1 MKMMIDGKRVDA
13 KDNASIPVLN
23 SATQE
28 LIDAV
33 PAAAKEDVLNA
44 IAAAQAGKKAWGGT
58 PQYRRS
64 EILVKCADA
73 IDRNLHTLACMLTT
87 EMGKIITEA
96 RAEIDCTAQIFRG
109 FAEMA
114 NHFYG
119 QTMSEFQRGSET
131 DIIFTKHEPLGV
143 VACITP
149 FNYPAELCYHK
160 AAAALAA
167 GNAVIIKP
175 ATDNPL
181 TVMRIAELCW
191 EAGVPGN
198 VLQVVTGEGQKIGRV
213 LAEAEGVDKI
223 SLTGSTEVGV
233 EVAAL
238 AARTLK
244 RLSLELGGND
254 PFIVFEDADMDLA
267 AAEAV
272 AGRLKNA
279 GQTCV
284 APKRFIVQNTVY
296 DEFVEKAIDSLK
308 KVKLGSPF
316 GEDTQMGSLI
326 SVKAAQKVLEQVKL
340 TVAQGAKCVYGGHVY
355 DQSYFEPT
363 VLTGVTK
370 DMDIAVHMEVFGPV
384 LPVIGFDTFDEA
396 IEIANNTPFGLQAG
410 VMSRDSSKAIRAAS
424 GLKAGAV
431 VINGSGNYRNIDQP
445 FGGVKMSGMGRE
457 GVSCTLSE
465 MTQVKS
471 YVLKRIMAGSDSRG
485 S

>member
-13 KDNASIPVLN
+13 KDNATIQVLN

-28 LIDAV
+28 FIDTV
-33 PAAAKEDVLNA
+33 PAATEEDVRKA
-44 IAAAQAGKKAWGGT
+44 IAAAQEGKKVWGDT
-58 PQYRRS
+58 PQYKRS
-64 EILVKCADA
+64 ELLVKCADA
-73 IDRNLHTLACMLTT
+73 IDQNLEALARTLTT
-87 EMGKIITEA
+87 EMGKVISEA
-96 RAEIDCTAQIFRG
+96 RAEVDCAAQIFRG

-119 QTMSEFQRGSET
+119 QTMSEFQKGSET

-160 AAAALAA
+160 VAAALAV

-198 VLQVVTGEGQKIGRV
+198 VLQVVTGQGQKIGRI
-213 LAEAEGVDKI
+213 LAEAEGIDKI

-233 EVAAL
+233 EVATL
-238 AARTLK
+238 AAKTLK
-244 RLSLELGGND
+244 HLSLELGGND

-267 AAEAV
+267 VAEAV
-272 AGRLKNA
+272 ASRLKNA

-284 APKRFIVQNTVY
+284 ASKRFIVQNTVIN
-296 DEFVEKAIDSLK
+296 EFTEKVVDSLK
-308 KVKLGSPF
+308 KIKLGSPLS
-316 GEDTQMGSLI
+316 EDTQLGSLI
-326 SVKAAQKVLEQVKL
+326 NVKAAQRVLEQVRH
-340 TVAQGAKCVYGGHVY
+340 TVAQGAKCIYGGNVY

-370 DMDIAVHMEVFGPV
+370 DMDIAVGLEVFGPV
-384 LPVIGFDTFDEA
+384 FPIIGFDTFDEA
-396 IEIANNTPFGLQAG
+396 IEIANHTPFGLQSG
-410 VMSRDSSKAIRAAS
+410 VMTKDSSKAIRAAS
-424 GLKAGAV
+424 KIKAGAV

-457 GVSCTLSE
+457 GVSCTLAE
-465 MTQVKS
+465 MTQPKS
-471 YVLKRIMAGSDSRG
+471 YVLKKIMGDN
-485 S
+485 

>member
-13 KDNASIPVLN
+13 KDNTAIQVLN

-28 LIDAV
+28 LIDTV
-33 PAAAKEDVLNA
+33 PAATKDDIYNA
-44 IAAAQAGKKAWGGT
+44 IAAAQEGKRIWGDT
-58 PQYRRS
+58 PQYKRS
-64 EILVKCADA
+64 ELLIKCADA
-73 IDRNLHTLACMLTT
+73 IDKNLEALTHTLTT

-96 RAEIDCTAQIFRG
+96 RAEVDCTAQIFRG

-119 QTMSEFQRGSET
+119 QTMSEFQKGSET

-149 FNYPAELCYHK
+149 FNYPTELCYHK
-160 AAAALAA
+160 VAAALSV

-198 VLQVVTGEGQKIGRV
+198 VLQVVTGEGQKVGRI
-213 LAEAEGVDKI
+213 LATAEGIDKI

-233 EVAAL
+233 EVATL
-238 AARTLK
+238 AAKTLK

-254 PFIVFEDADMDLA
+254 PFIVFEDADINLA
-267 AAEAV
+267 VAEAV
-272 AGRLKNA
+272 SGRLKNA

-284 APKRFIVQNTVY
+284 SPKRFIVQNTVIN
-296 DEFVEKAIDSLK
+296 EFTEKVIDSLK
-308 KVKLGSPF
+308 IIKLGSPLS
-316 GEDTQMGSLI
+316 EDTQLGSLI
-326 SVKAAQKVLEQVKL
+326 NVKAAQRVLEQVKH
-340 TVAQGAKCVYGGHVY
+340 TVAQGAKCIYGGNTY
-355 DQSYFEPT
+355 NQSYFEPT

-370 DMDIAVHMEVFGPV
+370 DMDIAVDMEVFGPV
-384 LPVIGFDTFDEA
+384 FPIIGFDTFDEA
-396 IEIANNTPFGLQAG
+396 IEIANNTPYGLQAG
-410 VMSRDSSKAIRAAS
+410 VMTKNSSKAVRAAS
-424 GLKAGAV
+424 KIKAGAV

-465 MTQVKS
+465 MTQAKS
-471 YVLKRIMAGSDSRG
+471 YVLKKIMEDN
-485 S
+485 

>member
-1 MKMMIDGKRVDA
+1 MKMMINGQRVLA
-13 KDNASIPVLN
+13 KDNTEIQVLN

-28 LIDAV
+28 PIDSV
-33 PAAAKEDVLNA
+33 PAATQDDVLTA
-44 IAAAQAGKKAWGGT
+44 IAAAQEGKQLWADT
-58 PQYRRS
+58 PQYKRS
-64 EILVKCADA
+64 EILMKCADA
-73 IDRNLHTLACMLTT
+73 IDNNLEALTRMLTT

-96 RAEIDCTAQIFRG
+96 RAEVDCVAQIFRG

-119 QTMSEFQRGSET
+119 QTMSDFQKGSET

-149 FNYPAELCYHK
+149 FNYPVELCYHK
-160 AAAALAA
+160 VAAALAV

-181 TVMRIAELCW
+181 TVMRMAELCL

-198 VLQVVTGEGQKIGRV
+198 VLQVVTGSGQKIGRM
-213 LAEAEGVDKI
+213 LAEAEGINKI

-233 EVAAL
+233 EVAQL
-238 AARTLK
+238 AAKTLK

-254 PFIVFEDADMDLA
+254 PLIVFEDADIDLA
-267 AAEAV
+267 VEEAV
-272 AGRLKNA
+272 WGRLKNA

-284 APKRFIVQNTVY
+284 APKRFIVQNTILT
-296 DEFVEKAIDSLK
+296 EFTKKVIASLK
-308 KVKLGSPF
+308 TVKLGSPLD
-316 GEDTQMGSLI
+316 EDTQLGSLI
-326 SVKAAQKVLEQVKL
+326 NVKAAQRVQEQVQH
-340 TVAQGAKCVYGGHVY
+340 TVAQGATCAYGGNAY

-370 DMDIAVHMEVFGPV
+370 DMDIARDMEVFGPV
-384 LPVIGFDTFDEA
+384 LPIIGFDTFDEA
-396 IEIANNTPFGLQAG
+396 IEIANNTPYGLQSG
-410 VMSRDSSKAIRAAS
+410 VMTRDTSKAIRAAS
-424 GLKAGAV
+424 KIKAGAV

-457 GVSCTLSE
+457 GVCCTLEE

-471 YVLKRIMAGSDSRG
+471 YILKKIMVE
-485 S
+485 

>member
-13 KDNASIPVLN
+13 KDNAAIQVLN

-28 LIDAV
+28 FIDTV
-33 PAAAKEDVLNA
+33 PAATEEDVRGA
-44 IAAAQAGKKAWGGT
+44 IAAAQEGKKIWGDT
-58 PQYRRS
+58 PQYKRS
-64 EILVKCADA
+64 EILIKCADA
-73 IDRNLHTLACMLTT
+73 INQNLEALTRSLAT

-96 RAEIDCTAQIFRG
+96 RAEVDCAAQIFRG

-119 QTMSEFQRGSET
+119 QTMSEFQKGSET

-149 FNYPAELCYHK
+149 FNYPVELCYHK
-160 AAAALAA
+160 VAAALSV

-181 TVMRIAELCW
+181 TVMRIAELCL

-198 VLQVVTGEGQKIGRV
+198 VLQVVTGQGQKVGRI
-213 LAEAEGVDKI
+213 LATAEGIDKI

-233 EVAAL
+233 EVATL
-238 AARTLK
+238 AAKTLK
-244 RLSLELGGND
+244 HLSLELGGND
-254 PFIVFEDADMDLA
+254 PFIVFEDADMNLA
-267 AAEAV
+267 VAEAV

-284 APKRFIVQNTVY
+284 APKRFIVQNTVIN
-296 DEFVEKAIDSLK
+296 EFTEKVIGSLK
-308 KVKLGSPF
+308 KIKLGSPLN
-316 GEDTQMGSLI
+316 EDTELGSLI
-326 SVKAAQKVLEQVKL
+326 NVKAAQRVLKQVRH
-340 TVAQGAKCVYGGHVY
+340 TVGQGAKCVYGGNPY

-370 DMDIAVHMEVFGPV
+370 DMDIAVDMEVFGPV
-384 LPVIGFDTFDEA
+384 FPMIGFDTFDEA

-410 VMSRDSSKAIRAAS
+410 VMTKDSSKAVRAAS
-424 GLKAGAV
+424 KIKAGAV

-457 GVSCTLSE
+457 GVSCTLVE
-465 MTQVKS
+465 MTQAKS
-471 YVLKRIMAGSDSRG
+471 YVLKKIMEDN
-485 S
+485 

>member
-1 MKMMIDGKRVDA
+1 MMINGKRTDA
-13 KDNASIPVLN
+13 KDNAVIQVLN

-28 LIDAV
+28 FIDTV
-33 PAAAKEDVLNA
+33 PAATEEDVLAA
-44 IAAAQAGKKAWGGT
+44 IAAAQEGKESWGDT
-58 PQYRRS
+58 PQHKRS
-64 EILVKCADA
+64 ELLMKCADA
-73 IDRNLHTLACMLTT
+73 IDNNLETLTHMLTT

-96 RAEIDCTAQIFRG
+96 RAEVDCTAQIFRG

-119 QTMSEFQRGSET
+119 QTMSEFQKGSET
-131 DIIFTKHEPLGV
+131 DIIFTKNEPLGV

-149 FNYPAELCYHK
+149 FNYPTELCYHK
-160 AAAALAA
+160 VAAALSV

-181 TVMRIAELCW
+181 TVMRIAELCL
-191 EAGVPGN
+191 EAGIPGN
-198 VLQVVTGEGQKIGRV
+198 VLQVVTGRGQKIGRV
-213 LAEAEGVDKI
+213 LAAAEGVNKI

-233 EVAAL
+233 EVATL
-238 AARTLK
+238 AAKTLK

-267 AAEAV
+267 VAEAV

-284 APKRFIVQNTVY
+284 APKRFIVQNTVLNA
-296 DEFVEKAIDSLK
+296 FTEKVIESLK
-308 KVKLGSPF
+308 KIRLGSPLS
-316 GEDTQMGSLI
+316 EDTQLGSLI
-326 SVKAAQKVLEQVKL
+326 NVKAAQKVFEQVQH
-340 TVAQGAKCVYGGHVY
+340 TVAQGAKCVYGGNAY

-363 VLTGVTK
+363 VLTNVTK
-370 DMDIAVHMEVFGPV
+370 DMDIAVDMEVFGPV
-384 LPVIGFDTFDEA
+384 LPIIGFDTFNEA
-396 IEIANNTPFGLQAG
+396 IEIANHTPFGLQAG
-410 VMSRDSSKAIRAAS
+410 VMTKDSTKAIRAAS
-424 GLKAGAV
+424 KIKAGAV
-431 VINGSGNYRNIDQP
+431 IINGSGNYRNIDQP

-471 YVLKRIMAGSDSRG
+471 YVLKRIMVDSEG
-485 S
+485 CNS

>member
-1 MKMMIDGKRVDA
+1 MKMMINGKRVDA
-13 KDNASIPVLN
+13 KDKAEIQVLN

-28 LIDAV
+28 LIDSV
-33 PAAAKEDVLNA
+33 PAATDDDVQAA
-44 IAAAQAGKKAWGGT
+44 ITAAQEGKKIWENT
-58 PQYRRS
+58 PQYKRS
-64 EILVKCADA
+64 EILIKCADA
-73 IDRNLHTLACMLTT
+73 IDKNLETLTRTLTT

-96 RAEIDCTAQIFRG
+96 RAEVDCTAQIFRG

-119 QTMSEFQRGSET
+119 QTMSEFQKGSET
-131 DIIFTKHEPLGV
+131 DIIFTKNEPLGV

-149 FNYPAELCYHK
+149 FNYPTELCYHK
-160 AAAALAA
+160 VAAALSV

-198 VLQVVTGEGQKIGRV
+198 VLQVVTGSGQKVGRI
-213 LAEAEGVDKI
+213 LAAAEGINKI
-223 SLTGSTEVGV
+223 SLTGSTEVGI
-233 EVAAL
+233 EVATL
-238 AARTLK
+238 AAKTLK

-254 PFIVFEDADMDLA
+254 PFVVFEDADMDLA
-267 AAEAV
+267 VAEAV
-272 AGRLKNA
+272 SGRLKNA

-284 APKRFIVQNTVY
+284 APKRFIVQNTVIN
-296 DEFVEKAIDSLK
+296 EFTEKVIDSLK
-308 KVKLGSPF
+308 KIKLGSPLN
-316 GEDTQMGSLI
+316 EDTQLGSLI
-326 SVKAAQKVLEQVKL
+326 NVKAAQRVLEQVEH
-340 TVAQGAKCVYGGHVY
+340 TVAQGAKCVYGGKPY

-370 DMDIAVHMEVFGPV
+370 DMDIAVDMEVFGPV
-384 LPVIGFDTFDEA
+384 LPIIGFDTFDEA

-410 VMSRDSSKAIRAAS
+410 VMTKDSSKAIRAAS
-424 GLKAGAV
+424 KIKAGAV
-431 VINGSGNYRNIDQP
+431 IINGSGNYRNIDQP

-457 GVSCTLSE
+457 GVCCTLSE

-471 YVLKRIMAGSDSRG
+471 YVLKKIMVDN
-485 S
+485 